1 MEVPTED
8 ITTNFADL
16 PQGPLLKEMVDTGVF
31 FGRKKSKTNPKM
43 KPFIFG
49 NRGGVEIID
58 LNKTLEEI
66 ERAQGFLR
74 EKASAGGL
82 FLFVATQPPAVDVV
96 SLARELGAPV
106 VEKRWIGGTLT
117 NFNTI
122 YKRIEYFQKTK
133 NDLATGALDKY
144 TKKERLTLEKETKRL
159 DEMIGGLVSLV
170 KLPDALIMV
179 NPILHESAVRE
190 ARRLGIPIV
199 ALANTDSDP
208 DLIDYLVPGN
218 TSARKSI
225 QWFFEKV
232 KGAIQ
237 EGRKSVPPPVA
248 AEKSN
253 EPENGR
259 S

>member
-74 EKASAGGL
+74 EKGRAGGL
-82 FLFVATQPPAVDVV
+82 FLFVGTQRPAVDVV

-144 TKKERLTLEKETKRL
+144 TKK
-159 DEMIGGLVSLV
+159 
-170 KLPDALIMV
+170 
-179 NPILHESAVRE
+179 
-190 ARRLGIPIV
+190 
-199 ALANTDSDP
+199 
-208 DLIDYLVPGN
+208 
-218 TSARKSI
+218 
-225 QWFFEKV
+225 
-232 KGAIQ
+232 
-237 EGRKSVPPPVA
+237 
-248 AEKSN
+248 
-253 EPENGR
+253 
-259 S
+259 

>member
-49 NRGGVEIID
+49 NRGGIEIID

-66 ERAQGFLR
+66 ERAQSFLR
-74 EKASAGGL
+74 EKAGTGGL
-82 FLFVATQPPAVDVV
+82 FLFVATQPPAADVV

-122 YKRIEYFQKTK
+122 YKRIEYS
-133 NDLATGALDKY
+133 
-144 TKKERLTLEKETKRL
+144 KRRRT
-159 DEMIGGLVSLV
+159 
-170 KLPDALIMV
+170 
-179 NPILHESAVRE
+179 IL
-190 ARRLGIPIV
+190 
-199 ALANTDSDP
+199 
-208 DLIDYLVPGN
+208 
-218 TSARKSI
+218 
-225 QWFFEKV
+225 
-232 KGAIQ
+232 
-237 EGRKSVPPPVA
+237 
-248 AEKSN
+248 
-253 EPENGR
+253 
-259 S
+259 